1 MDNNYT
7 PMTGPSETIMKKKK
21 ISVSDLTTLGKW
33 NRSTYDG

>member
-7 PMTGPSETIMKKKK
+7 PMTGPSETIMKKK